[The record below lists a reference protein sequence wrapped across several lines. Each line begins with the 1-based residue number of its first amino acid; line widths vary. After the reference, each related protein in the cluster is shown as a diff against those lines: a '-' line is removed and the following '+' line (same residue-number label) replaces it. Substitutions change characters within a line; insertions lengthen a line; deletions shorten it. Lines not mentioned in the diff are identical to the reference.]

1 MTSINTE
8 DMPNMATSAKEQLI
22 TASERRKALMG
33 SAIGS
38 TIEWYDYFLYGT
50 MSAIVFAHLFF
61 PSHDPLVSQLLA
73 LASFALAFFIR
84 PIGGIVFAHIGDRIG
99 RKKTLA
105 MTLALM
111 GLSTVL
117 IGLLPTYAQIGI
129 WAPIL
134 LTLLRLIQGLALGGE
149 WGGGVLLA
157 VEYSPKAKRGFYGAV
172 PQTGALLGLALGN
185 IFTSVLYAT
194 MSEQDFL
201 SYGWRIPFV
210 GSIVLVLIGMWIRHR
225 VDETPAFKKIRAT
238 QSEKRIPIVETLKH
252 HRREVVIAIGAKV
265 VETSTFFFY
274 ATFSIGY
281 MAQLGYAK
289 NQILNVVLLA
299 AILAV
304 PMMLLFGSLSD
315 RVGRKPVFIGGA
327 IALIVWIF
335 PFFWLINLHETWAAV
350 VAIVVGFSVVWASYG
365 AMMGT
370 LLAEAFP
377 AEVRY
382 TGMSLGYQIGAA
394 IIGGPLPLI
403 ATWLLAVFSNQY
415 WPLAVLF
422 ILCALISIFA
432 VRLLAE
438 KSGQALD

>member
-1 MTSINTE
+1 MTITTE
-8 DMPNMATSAKEQLI
+8 NMPEMASMTKDQLI
-22 TASERRKALMG
+22 SSSERRKALMG

-50 MSAIVFAHLFF
+50 MSAIVFANLFF

-84 PIGGIVFAHIGDRIG
+84 PIGGIIFAHIGDRIG

-157 VEYSPKAKRGFYGAV
+157 VEYSPKEKRGFYGAV

-194 MSEQDFL
+194 IPEQEFL
-201 SYGWRIPFV
+201 AWGWRIPFV
-210 GSIVLVLIGMWIRHR
+210 GSIVLVLVGMWIRNR

-238 QSEKRIPIVETLKH
+238 QSEKHIPIIETLKH
-252 HRREVVIAIGAKV
+252 HRREVLIAIGAKV

-289 NQILNVVLLA
+289 TDILNIVLFS

-304 PMMLLFGSLSD
+304 PMMLLFGHLSD
-315 RVGRKPVFIGGA
+315 KIGRKPVFIGGA
-327 IALIVWIF
+327 IALMLWIF
-335 PFFWLINLHETWAAV
+335 PFFWLINLNQIWAAV
-350 VAIVVGFSVVWASYG
+350 LAIVVGFSVVWASYG

-370 LLAEAFP
+370 ILAEAFP
-377 AEVRY
+377 AGVRY

-403 ATWLLAVFSNQY
+403 ATSLLAAFSGHY

-422 ILCALISIFA
+422 ILCALVSIFA

>member
-1 MTSINTE
+1 
-8 DMPNMATSAKEQLI
+8 
-22 TASERRKALMG
+22 MG

-50 MSAIVFAHLFF
+50 MSAIVFTSLFF

-84 PIGGIVFAHIGDRIG
+84 PIGGILFAHIGDRIG

-111 GLSTVL
+111 GLSTVV
-117 IGLLPTYAQIGI
+117 IDLLPTYAQIGI

-157 VEYSPKAKRGFYGAV
+157 VEYFPKERRGFYGAV

-185 IFTSVLYAT
+185 IFTSLLYA
-194 MSEQDFL
+194 SIPEQDFL

-210 GSIVLVLIGMWIRHR
+210 ASIVLVAIGMWIRNR

-238 QSEKRIPIVETLKH
+238 QSEKRIPIVETFKH
-252 HRREVVIAIGAKV
+252 HRREVFIAIGAKV

-274 ATFSIGY
+274 ATFSISY
-281 MAQLGYAK
+281 MTQLGYAK
-289 NQILNVVLLA
+289 TDILNIVLLSA
-299 AILAV
+299 LLAV
-304 PMMLLFGSLSD
+304 PMMLWFGHLSD
-315 RVGRKPVFIGGA
+315 RIGRKPVFIGGA
-327 IALIVWIF
+327 IGLIVWIF
-335 PFFWLINLHETWAAV
+335 PFFWLINLHEIWAAV
-350 VAIVVGFSVVWASYG
+350 SAIVIGFSVVWASYG

-370 LLAEAFP
+370 ILAEAFP

-394 IIGGPLPLI
+394 VIGGPLPLI
-403 ATWLLAVFSNQY
+403 ATSLLAGFSGAY
-415 WPLAVLF
+415 WPLATLF
-422 ILCALISIFA
+422 IICACISICA